1 MRVATGAFGTPSDSV
16 PSGVDSELGP
26 QAASAEV
33 LDEFGTYAVVA
44 HNVTVPHRAET
55 IDHVVVAGN
64 AVMLISSQMWGPG
77 FYHSLFGELRR
88 NVASKHTYDYEG
100 FETLCNQASQ
110 AWGRQLDEQ
119 IIWDNAVLV
128 WSGESR
134 FPPTIVSWSCRKL
147 EPKIMP
153 ADPYLLSTVDAFVSK
168 HGMAEPALASMVI
181 EQCDGE
187 VRVSPQSD
195 DDHEEPDATK
205 EG

>member
-1 MRVATGAFGTPSDSV
+1 ME
-16 PSGVDSELGP
+16 SELGP
-26 QAASAEV
+26 QMASAEV

-44 HNVTVPHRAET
+44 HNVTVPHRTET
-55 IDHVVVAGN
+55 IDHAVVAGN
-64 AVMLISSQMWGPG
+64 AVMLIDSQMWGPG

-88 NVASKHTYDYEG
+88 NFASKHSYDFES

-110 AWGRQLDEQ
+110 SWGRQLDEQ
-119 IIWDNAVLV
+119 IVWDNAVLV
-128 WSGESR
+128 WSGATR

-168 HGMAEPALASMVI
+168 HGMAEPDLAELVI
-181 EQCDGE
+181 NQTDEE
-187 VRVSPQSD
+187 IRVIPQ
-195 DDHEEPDATK
+195 HEEGYEEPDATK